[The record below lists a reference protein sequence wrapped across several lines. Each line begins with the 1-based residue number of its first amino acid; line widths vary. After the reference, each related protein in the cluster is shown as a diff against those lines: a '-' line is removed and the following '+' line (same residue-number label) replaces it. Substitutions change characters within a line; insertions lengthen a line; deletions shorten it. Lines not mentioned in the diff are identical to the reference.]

1 MKGVDYPMTIGIYAF
16 HLKDKIVYIGKSI
29 NIEKRIQRHL
39 QELRKGSHCNS
50 HFQRAFNKYGESAF
64 NTSILEVCEEEA
76 LNEKEIYFIDKYNML
91 SLGFNQNKGGDGGAR
106 VFGVNYIHNDD
117 LVISIAKLLSDG
129 EETNSIAEKVF
140 GEEYSKSNLDY
151 IGRIRRR
158 EIRSDLT
165 KDYIWDE
172 RKNSRRQISDE
183 VIKNIC
189 EKFEM
194 GLSNKEISLEV
205 FGEWNSTR
213 WNYLIKLRNRK
224 SRTNITKNYNW

>member
-1 MKGVDYPMTIGIYAF
+1 MTIGIYAF
-16 HLKDKIVYIGKSI
+16 HLNKKIVYIGKSI
-29 NIEKRIQRHL
+29 NIEKRVQRHL
-39 QELRKGSHCNS
+39 QELRKGNHCNS
-50 HFQRAFNKYGESAF
+50 HFQRAYNKYGESTF
-64 NTSILEVCEEEA
+64 GTSILEICDEEA
-76 LNEKEIYFIDKYNML
+76 LNGKEIYFIDKYNML
-91 SLGFNQNKGGDGGAR
+91 TLGFNQNKGGDGGAR
-106 VFGVNYIHNDD
+106 VFGVNHIHNDD

-129 EETNSIAEKVF
+129 EETNLIAEKVF
-140 GEEYSKSNLDY
+140 GEKYSKSNLDY

-158 EIRSDLT
+158 ELRSDLA
-165 KDYIWDE
+165 KDYVWDK
-172 RKNSRRQISDE
+172 RKNSRRQISDG

-194 GLSNKEISLEV
+194 GLSNKEISLEI